1 MIKKNIHTE
10 KNISKAVS
18 RLYTVQALFQME
30 SDNITLEQV
39 LSEFTNYR
47 DKENH
52 KLNNFVKADLAL
64 FRQILR
70 KTIEKQS
77 FIDQS
82 IELLLKEGW
91 PIERIDP
98 ILRSIFRAACS
109 ELLLGTPPKVV
120 INEFLDIAKA
130 FFPAG
135 KQCQLANGVLDALAK
150 NIMVKE
156 NS

>member
-1 MIKKNIHTE
+1 MIKKNTRPE
-10 KNISKAVS
+10 KKVSKAVS
-18 RLYTVQALFQME
+18 RLYTVQALCQME
-30 SDNITLEQV
+30 SDNIALEQV
-39 LSEFTNYR
+39 LLEFTKYR

-52 KLNNFVKADLAL
+52 KLNNFVKADLEL
-64 FRQILR
+64 FRKILK
-70 KTIEKQS
+70 KTLEKQS
-77 FIDQS
+77 FIDES
-82 IELLLKEGW
+82 IERLLKEGW

-130 FFPAG
+130 FFPVG

-150 NIMVKE
+150 NMMQKK

>member
-1 MIKKNIHTE
+1 MVKRNTLPEE
-10 KNISKAVS
+10 KTAKAVS

-30 SDNITLEQV
+30 SDDITLEQV
-39 LSEFTNYR
+39 LLEFANYR
-47 DKENH
+47 DKENQN
-52 KLNNFVKADLAL
+52 LNNFVKADLTL
-64 FRQILR
+64 FHKILR

-82 IELLLKEGW
+82 IEKLLKEGW
-91 PIERIDP
+91 PIDRIDP
-98 ILRSIFRAACS
+98 ILRSIFRAASS

-130 FFPAG
+130 FFPTG
-135 KQCQLANGVLDALAK
+135 KQSQLVNGVLDALSK
-150 NIMVKE
+150 NIRKKE